1 MGKAE
6 SGGLNCF
13 NAVVCPD
20 TVYALKEID
29 SHDIKLGLRWM
40 LAAAPAPIYEAPPPL
55 IRKY

>member
-6 SGGLNCF
+6 AGVLNCF

-29 SHDIKLGLRWM
+29 SHDIKLALRWM
-40 LAAAPAPIYEAPPPL
+40 LAAARAPVFDAPL

>member
-6 SGGLNCF
+6 SGGVNCF

-40 LAAAPAPIYEAPPPL
+40 LAAAPAPIYDAPL